1 MAAYIR
7 ACREAHGYSQEYM
20 SAMLDLSQSTYAS
33 LEAGKTK
40 INVDRLFEIVEI
52 LDIDIHHL
60 IDEILV
66 SGNNKARDM
75 KVIYERNA
83 KERSL
88 MQTQLILELKSE
100 IISLK
105 ELINSHPWSLYCTAI
120 AHPPQWHDHPEGQC
134 NSGDDG
140 TDSKEH
146 HFILYVVDDP
156 GLSCDM
162 KMGDQRLQT
171 TLINEIAKITEGRWH
186 HKKQDPCDSDDK
198 YFKPFGVGDQCGGQ

>member
-1 MAAYIR
+1 
-7 ACREAHGYSQEYM
+7 M

-52 LDIDIHHL
+52 LEIDIHHL

-66 SGNNKARDM
+66 SGSNRARDM
-75 KVIYERNA
+75 KVAYERNA

-105 ELINSHPWSLYCTAI
+105 ELINSHP
-120 AHPPQWHDHPEGQC
+120 
-134 NSGDDG
+134 
-140 TDSKEH
+140 
-146 HFILYVVDDP
+146 
-156 GLSCDM
+156 
-162 KMGDQRLQT
+162 
-171 TLINEIAKITEGRWH
+171 
-186 HKKQDPCDSDDK
+186 
-198 YFKPFGVGDQCGGQ
+198 